1 MNWICLIASTSKAQ
15 NPNIHRRSSLEEK
28 TDRYKVDVTGLEQ
41 RLYLPYT
48 YGSVALFAAATLPVS
63 DSCVL
68 HS

>member
-41 RLYLPYT
+41 
-48 YGSVALFAAATLPVS
+48 
-63 DSCVL
+63 
-68 HS
+68 